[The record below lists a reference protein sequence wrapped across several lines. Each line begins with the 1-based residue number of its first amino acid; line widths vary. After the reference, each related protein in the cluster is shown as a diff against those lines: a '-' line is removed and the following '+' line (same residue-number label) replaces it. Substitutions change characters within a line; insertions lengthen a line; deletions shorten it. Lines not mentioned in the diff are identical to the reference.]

1 MRKDLNKILVEDP
14 RRGGDKFSWHRNCK
28 LNATFDE
35 DAVGG
40 KESMMSARRRA
51 KGNRKR
57 FGDHLAPLRGL
68 LRTKVGEKWD
78 DVYGEICRTFNKD
91 KVMNN
96 HILEHTFGDFVD
108 IHSKFD
114 EDGDILTKGSG
125 RWSRWYYVSTTN
137 NQKRESFYV
146 HPETGVL
153 CSTYVERE
161 AGIAKLEAERLAAKK
176 AEYFRKHSNGEHLWN
191 EDGVWY
197 VFTIAKV
204 PEAYYEYVCPSWG
217 PFDKRAKWTTMSL
230 AEREANGQ
238 RVLVRPDY
246 RVVNPSRYNQWSR
259 DSLPRTLYYARKRV
273 ASRTILKQHGL
284 VGTNAPVGSARS
296 QRELKKYR

>member
-68 LRTKVGEKWD
+68 LRTKVGQPWN
-78 DVYGEICRTFNKD
+78 DVYSEICRTFNKD

-108 IHSKFD
+108 VHTMLD
-114 EDGDILTKGSG
+114 EDGDILTRGNG
-125 RWSRWYYVSTTN
+125 RWAKWYYLITTN
-137 NQKRESFYV
+137 NQRRESFYV
-146 HPETGVL
+146 HPTTGLL
-153 CSTYVERE
+153 CSNYVERE
-161 AGIAKLEAERLAAKK
+161 AGHAKAEAAKA
-176 AEYFRKHSNGEHLWN
+176 AEARAQYFREHSANEHLWK

-197 VFTIAKV
+197 LFSIRNV
-204 PEAYYEYVCPSWG
+204 PETYYEYVCPSWW
-217 PFDKRAKWTTMSL
+217 PFDKRAKWTTMTS

-246 RVVNPSRYNQWSR
+246 RTVNPQMYNRWGANR
-259 DSLPRTLYYARKRV
+259 LPKNRYYAVKQV
-273 ASRTILKQHGL
+273 ANRTILQQHGL
-284 VGTNAPVGSARS
+284 VGTNAPVGNGRS
-296 QRELKKYR
+296 QRELKKYA